1 MLKIL
6 LGLALIAV
14 ILWFVRRLSH
24 HDGLNTLLRAGEIV
38 VLIVLVGGIAFYF
51 FGILEQKSAKKVSD
65 KVLAFEQGKTL
76 VCGAQKVSN
85 QTHNLARGTLVFLG
99 KTDENRG
106 NKIELRACEIEST
119 E

>member
-6 LGLALIAV
+6 LGLVAIAA

-38 VLIVLVGGIAFYF
+38 VFIVLVGGIAFWF
-51 FGILEQKSAKKVSD
+51 FGDIEQKSAKKVSD
-65 KVLAFEQGKTL
+65 KVLAFEQGRTL

-85 QTHNLARGTLVFLG
+85 QTHNLSHGTLVFVG

-106 NKIELRACEIEST
+106 SKVELRGCEIEMA